1 MAASLLV
8 DYVAT
13 SRKVLAMIEENNSD
27 PAP

>member
-1 MAASLLV
+1 LLV